1 MVNMEPIQE
10 GWNYHFQYKTK
21 NDLKI

>member
-1 MVNMEPIQE
+1 MVDLAPIQE

-21 NDLKI
+21 NDLTI